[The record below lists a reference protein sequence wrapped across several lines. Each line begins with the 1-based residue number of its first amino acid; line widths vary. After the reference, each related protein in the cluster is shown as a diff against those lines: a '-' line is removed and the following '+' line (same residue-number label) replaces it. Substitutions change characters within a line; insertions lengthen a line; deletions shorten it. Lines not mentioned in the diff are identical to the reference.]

1 MQIRLSVHTDY
12 LIERKSKNIRVC
24 LDDVLLFKAIVINKV
39 ASINGSVAQLVRA
52 HP

>member
-24 LDDVLLFKAIVINKV
+24 LDDVNLLQDKV
-39 ASINGSVAQLVRA
+39 LEERKIECSLL
-52 HP
+52 HD